1 MYMDAH
7 DRRKDRRMNKV
18 KMCAAVL
25 ALGMCLQV
33 PAAVMVEAPKAEAA
47 EKSGLIKS
55 KKKYFYYKKG
65 KKVKN
70 KWVNVKVKGKKYKYY
85 FGKNGAAYTGVKKI
99 KGKIY
104 CFNAK
109 AQMQKSCWYKK
120 KYYLDSN
127 GAAYTGI
134 RVIEGALY
142 VFGSDGKLDAAQ
154 TQRLQQYSKQGA
166 DAAAL
171 KAVIG
176 EPVSA
181 EYMASCMTY
190 EGQSGDDGI
199 WTYDGFTVY
208 TFRYGEKEIVW
219 TLY

>member
-1 MYMDAH
+1 M
-7 DRRKDRRMNKV
+7 KKVRM
-18 KMCAAVL
+18 CIAALV
-25 ALGMCLQV
+25 LGMCLQA
-33 PAAVMVEAPKAEAA
+33 PAAAVMGAPKAEAA
-47 EKSGLIKS
+47 EKSGLVKS

-70 KWVNVKVKGKKYKYY
+70 KWVSVKIKGKKQKYY
-85 FGKNGAAYTGVKKI
+85 FGKNGAAYTGVKKV

-109 AQMQKSCWYKK
+109 GQMQKNTWYKK
-120 KYYLDSN
+120 AYYLGNN

-134 RVIEGALY
+134 RVIDGMLYGFGAN
-142 VFGSDGKLDAAQ
+142 GKLDAEK
-154 TQRLQQYSKQGA
+154 TKLLQEYGKQGA

-176 EPVSA
+176 DPVSA
-181 EYMASCMTY
+181 DYAASCMTY
-190 EGQSGDDGI
+190 EGQSGEDGI
-199 WTYDGFTVY
+199 WTYDGFTIF

-219 TLY
+219 TCY